1 VKGKLDK
8 LDCIKI
14 ENQCSMKDPAKRME
28 SQARDWEER
37 LKATHLTED

>member
-8 LDCIKI
+8 LDCIEI
-14 ENQCSMKDPAKRME
+14 ENQRMG